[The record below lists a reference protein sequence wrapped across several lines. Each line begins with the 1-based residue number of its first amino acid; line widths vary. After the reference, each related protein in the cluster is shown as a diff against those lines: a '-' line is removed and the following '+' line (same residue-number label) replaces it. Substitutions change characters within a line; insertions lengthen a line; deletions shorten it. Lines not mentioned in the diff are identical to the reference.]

1 MRAPRAAAAGRS
13 RSAGDVRGPN
23 TARRPDARQLRER
36 RLPAGRLVGGR
47 AARAADPDGRRRSGG
62 DLPGARTREAAP
74 LRAGWRSDRLV
85 PLGPGGVS
93 RGRALRAGELAGS
106 PARAAVCATGGG
118 VVVPGR
124 HRLEI
129 GAGVGRDGAG
139 TVAHA
144 PLAGGAGRGT
154 NRVLVDP
161 VIAKG
166 TCFPLFAYEVAYAI
180 DLDEAERR
188 VVAGTERQ
196 TVKFKRRAPPHFEYP
211 PAPPPVGPGAE
222 SLAIPR
228 HPAAPGVGGGLDDFR
243 G

>member
-23 TARRPDARQLRER
+23 TARRPDARQLRGG
-36 RLPAGRLVGGR
+36 RLPAGRLVGGG

-106 PARAAVCATGGG
+106 PARAAVCATGRG

-154 NRVLVDP
+154 NQVLVDP

-188 VVAGTERQ
+188 GGGSARRPTRQ
-196 TVKFKRRAPPHFEYP
+196 VH
-211 PAPPPVGPGAE
+211 GPGPAH
-222 SLAIPR
+222 LQDPPR
-228 HPAAPGVGGGLDDFR
+228 P
-243 G
+243 